1 MGPQVRHIEP
11 GFDPKNHEPKPQP
24 VNVRSVS
31 NNTGVQLPDEPG
43 EVIVFEILGEQISGE
58 HGRIP
63 HHKAGSVL
71 VTGDDVVYF
80 GVLDELIGLRQERR

>member
-1 MGPQVRHIEP
+1 MLKTMITHV
-11 GFDPKNHEPKPQP
+11 
-24 VNVRSVS
+24 
-31 NNTGVQLPDEPG
+31 GVQLPDEPG